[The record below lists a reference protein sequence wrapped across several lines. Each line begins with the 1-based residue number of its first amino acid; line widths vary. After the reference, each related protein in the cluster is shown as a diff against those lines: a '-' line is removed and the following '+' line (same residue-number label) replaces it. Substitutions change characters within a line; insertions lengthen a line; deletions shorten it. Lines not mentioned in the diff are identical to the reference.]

1 MREYKDGK
9 VVEIVREFDNT
20 GNKYEINGID
30 QSFAKF
36 FWRKENEKFKIIENG
51 SYKITQ
57 EGGTYYLLIEDSNVL
72 TNATQFQICYLYEQL
87 SSKYLDKFPELSMA
101 VNKINSLVD
110 DVKNIFSYLKSVGV
124 TGDTTTM
131 SKVLSELEDQCV
143 WWLNNGN
150 IESLPVSEMYGKFDE
165 MVNKVYED
173 VKKLLLTDL
182 DNRIK
187 ELITQLEKDLK
198 QVIDEYTQNTAFTK
212 INEHTDEKIVEVKQ
226 EIDDY
231 IDKNLPALRGERGYS
246 IASVSF
252 DKELPEG
259 NTYNIYLETGEIIG
273 NLLARKGPEGKQGN
287 DGPEGKQGVKGDRGH
302 SISSIGFS
310 KTVEEGN
317 EYIVTIESGEQ
328 VGVFI
333 APKGPDGKEGKQGE
347 KGEQGNT
354 GITVPLPTGQFAMGI
369 EDGKLYVYYNEG
381 ETPPEFTIEDGKL
394 YMTIGEEE

>member
-1 MREYKDGK
+1 MANQDYKSDK
-9 VVEIVREFDNT
+9 VVEIIREFENT

-30 QSFAKF
+30 TSKANI
-36 FWRKENEKFKIIENG
+36 FWRKENEKFRIVPNG
-51 SYKITQ
+51 SYSYDS
-57 EGGTYYLLIEDSNVL
+57 GNTYLIIQDEEIL
-72 TNATQFQICYLYEQL
+72 QNASEFQIIYIYEQT
-87 SSKYLDKFPELSMA
+87 SSTYDEDFPQLEILVNKYNQVVNDLKDIYKFLGNTGIKADTLKMTKILPEL
-101 VNKINSLVD
+101 
-110 DVKNIFSYLKSVGV
+110 
-124 TGDTTTM
+124 
-131 SKVLSELEDQCV
+131 EEQCV
-143 WWLNNGN
+143 WWLDEGE
-150 IESLPVSEMYGKFDE
+150 IASLPISEMYKKFDE

-173 VKKLLLTDL
+173 VKKLLLVDL

-212 INEHTDEKIVEVKQ
+212 IDEHTDEKIVEVKQ

-259 NTYNIYLETGEIIG
+259 NTYNVYREDGQIIG
-273 NLLARKGPEGKQGN
+273 NLLARKGPQGKQGN

-310 KTVEEGN
+310 KTVEKGN
-317 EYIVTIESGEQ
+317 EYIVSIESGEQ
-328 VGVFI
+328 IGVFI
-333 APKGPDGKEGKQGE
+333 APKGSQGEQGKQGE

-381 ETPPEFTIEDGKL
+381 ETPPTFTIEDGKL
-394 YMTIGEEE
+394 YMTVGEEE

>member
-1 MREYKDGK
+1 MANQDYKSDK
-9 VVEIVREFDNT
+9 VVDIIREFENT

-30 QSFAKF
+30 TSKATI
-36 FWRKENEKFKIIENG
+36 FWRRENEKFQIVPSG
-51 SYKITQ
+51 SY
-57 EGGTYYLLIEDSNVL
+57 TYDSGNTYLVIQDEEILQ
-72 TNATQFQICYLYEQL
+72 NASEFQIVYIYEQ
-87 SSKYLDKFPELSMA
+87 SSNSYDEDFPQLEIL
-101 VNKINSLVD
+101 VNKYNQVVND
-110 DVKNIFSYLKSVGV
+110 LKDIYKFLGN
-124 TGDTTTM
+124 TGIKADTLKMT
-131 SKVLSELEDQCV
+131 KVLPELEDQCV
-143 WWLNNGN
+143 WWLNNGE
-150 IESLPVSEMYGKFDE
+150 IASLPISEMYKKFDE
-165 MVNKVYED
+165 MVKKVYED

-198 QVIDEYTQNTAFTK
+198 QIIDEYTQNTAFTK
-212 INEHTDEKIVEVKQ
+212 IDEHAEEKIVEVKQ

-252 DKELPEG
+252 DKELEEG

-273 NLLARKGPEGKQGN
+273 NLLARRGPEGRQGN
-287 DGPEGKQGVKGDRGH
+287 DGEKGDTGEQGKRGH

-333 APKGPDGKEGKQGE
+333 APKGPQGPEGKQGE

-381 ETPPEFTIEDGKL
+381 ETPPTFTIEDGKL
-394 YMTIGEEE
+394 YMTVGEEE